1 MIIFVAGIHGV
12 GKTYLGGPA
21 AKELGLLHATAS
33 QLIRE
38 ERGLSSWG
46 DDKRVSS
53 VDENQAALIS
63 AVRRHLANGQ
73 RLLLD
78 GHFVLRTAVGEHTE
92 IDVQVFADLGIGAVI
107 LLEAPHET
115 VHGRLVTRGDSSWT
129 AQELSAFS
137 QREAE
142 HAKNVS
148 SQLGIELYSLH
159 SPSEPEFTAAIEAV
173 LNRRVQE

>member
-21 AKELGLLHATAS
+21 AKALGLLHATAS
-33 QLIRE
+33 QLIHE
-38 ERGLSSWG
+38 ERGLSSWSE
-46 DDKRVSS
+46 DKRVSA

-63 AVRRHLANGQ
+63 AVRRHLASGQ

-78 GHFVLRTAVGEHTE
+78 GHFVLRTDVGEHTE

-107 LLEAPHET
+107 LLEASHET
-115 VHGRLVTRGDSSWT
+115 VLERLATRGDSSWT
-129 AQELSAFS
+129 AHELSAFA
-137 QREAE
+137 QREVE

-148 SQLGIELYSLH
+148 SRLGVELYLLH
-159 SPSEPEFTAAIEAV
+159 SPSEAEFTAAIEAV
-173 LNRRVQE
+173 LNRPI